1 MTIGDVPGRKR
12 EDILRLAARRGAHNV
27 RVFGS
32 VARGD
37 AHARSDVDLLV
48 DVEPGRSLLDV
59 VGLRQELE
67 DLLRC
72 EVDLLT
78 DGGLSPYLRDRI
90 PREARPLRRTTART

>member
-1 MTIGDVPGRKR
+1 MTVGDLLVKKR

-32 VARGD
+32 VARSE
-37 AHARSDVDLLV
+37 AHAGSDVDFLV

-59 VGLRQELE
+59 VGLWQDLE

-72 EVDLLT
+72 KVDLVT

-90 PREARPLRRTTART
+90 LREARPL